1 MTIIACYKLC
11 KKGNLC
17 VVVWVADKQVYF
29 NFGFCDSSG
38 CTRGSEDCYHW
49 KNICHIHSS
58 VSILNSNKL
67 NVTLCFTY
75 KDPFRLTM
83 NWHIF
88 YSRRQKITVD
98 LNSIRC
104 RLDRCCIKLSNT
116 IMRTLREHLLKMLI
130 LSEDK
135 AYFVMDLN
143 THHLLGWVDLSNFIE
158 VNITPARDGRV
169 GLWCDLVCW
178 INILPQDSVIC
189 SSWMDRTG
197 VFLLNLHV

>member
-1 MTIIACYKLC
+1 MCERDVIAEEIFVTSILQPQSWIQI
-11 KKGNLC
+11 NWTWLC
-17 VVVWVADKQVYF
+17 VSHIRILLGLRWIDTYFILGDK
-29 NFGFCDSSG
+29 
-38 CTRGSEDCYHW
+38 
-49 KNICHIHSS
+49 
-58 VSILNSNKL
+58 
-67 NVTLCFTY
+67 
-75 KDPFRLTM
+75 
-83 NWHIF
+83 
-88 YSRRQKITVD
+88 KITVD